1 MDFLWVDFA
10 YMAFYKISFG
20 ENFLK
25 NVLLFRLLFKT
36 LYFEIEK
43 WNIIMK
49 EKSIKINAILN
60 VLLTL
65 SNIVFPLITFPY
77 ISRVLNPTG
86 VGVTSFYFN
95 Q

>member
-1 MDFLWVDFA
+1 
-10 YMAFYKISFG
+10 
-20 ENFLK
+20 
-25 NVLLFRLLFKT
+25 
-36 LYFEIEK
+36 
-43 WNIIMK
+43 MK

-86 VGVTSFYFN
+86 VGVTSFHFN